1 MQESKKGFL
10 PMSHGIT
17 LSKKQCPTDPDE
29 QERMRAIPHALAI
42 GSIMYAMICTR
53 PDISYALN
61 ATSGYQSNYGD
72 AHWTIVKNILKYLRR
87 TKETFLVFGGEE
99 ELIVKGYIDA
109 RFQIDADDS
118 KSQSGFVFSINGGA
132 VS

>member
-72 AHWTIVKNILKYLRR
+72 AH
-87 TKETFLVFGGEE
+87 
-99 ELIVKGYIDA
+99 
-109 RFQIDADDS
+109 
-118 KSQSGFVFSINGGA
+118 
-132 VS
+132 